1 MSLLTNF
8 ESYIKTRSYAER
20 ISISSSG
27 GISFNS
33 TVVERLG
40 LTKYSYA
47 SFFYNRNNGFVGVK
61 FGNQETPDSY
71 HFVPKKNADGKFAV
85 YLSIKGFVM
94 SYNIVTSGNI
104 KKYEIVDSAID
115 AENLEVVLKPINQEV
130 ETVNKT
136 KEEPNQE
143 Q

>member
-47 SFFYNRNNGFVGVK
+47 SFFYNRSNGFVGVK

-115 AENLEVVLKPINQEV
+115 DENLEVVLKPINQEV
-130 ETVNKT
+130 ETENKT
-136 KEEPNQE
+136 KEEQNQN